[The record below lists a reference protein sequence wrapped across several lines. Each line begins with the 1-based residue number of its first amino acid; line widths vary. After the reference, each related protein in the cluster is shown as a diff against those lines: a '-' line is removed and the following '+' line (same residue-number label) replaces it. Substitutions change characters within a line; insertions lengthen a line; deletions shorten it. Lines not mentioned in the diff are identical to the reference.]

1 MTIKTRPLLAALAV
15 AALALTA
22 QAFLPAA
29 QAQKAPGDP
38 DRIAAARELLDAAG
52 AARQF
57 DAVMPTLSAQMQA
70 IFLQMKPDHAK
81 EIREVFDLMIRRF
94 SDRKQELLD
103 EVAGL
108 YAQKLSADEMR
119 QIADFYKSPVGTK
132 FVSAQGELTQQT
144 MAVGARWGQ
153 KIGKEIE
160 QEVRQELQKR
170 GITL

>member
-1 MTIKTRPLLAALAV
+1 MILKTRPLV
-15 AALALTA
+15 AALALA
-22 QAFLPAA
+22 AVVLSALAVLPVAH
-29 QAQKAPGDP
+29 AQKAPAEP
-38 DRIAAARELLDAAG
+38 ERIAAARELLEAAG

-81 EIREVFDLMIRRF
+81 EIREVFDLMTKRF

-119 QIADFYKSPVGTK
+119 QIAGFYKSPVGAK